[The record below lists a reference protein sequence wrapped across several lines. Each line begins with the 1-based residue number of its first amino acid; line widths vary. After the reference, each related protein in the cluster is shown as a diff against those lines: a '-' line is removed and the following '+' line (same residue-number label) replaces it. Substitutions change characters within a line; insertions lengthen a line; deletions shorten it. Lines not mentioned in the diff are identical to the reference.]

1 MSLPWSLRGRL
12 LVGAALWTLGL
23 FFLGIVFWHVA
34 LGNRHQPALMALV
47 YEHATVVAVLCS
59 GLLVAG
65 LLQVR
70 RGWSPINQLRD
81 RLARLDAGVERRLDG
96 EYPSEVAPLVGDLN
110 ALLDQ
115 RERSLRRAR
124 AKAGDLAHGL
134 KTPLAVLLQ
143 EADRA
148 DAAGQPDLAD
158 AIRQQVDRMLRQVDY
173 QLAQARA
180 DALADGRPAA
190 AASVNE
196 SADGLARTMR
206 RLFAGR
212 GVTIEVAV
220 AAGLQVRVERE
231 DLDEMLGNL
240 LDNACKWARTRAV
253 LSASVAGDRVVMTI
267 DDDGPGIAPA
277 LRDAVFERGVR
288 ADEAAPGSGLGLSI
302 VRDLARACGG
312 TVAFAD
318 APIGGLR
325 VRLDLPAAANH
336 PAGPREAPRR
346 A

>member
-1 MSLPWSLRGRL
+1 M
-12 LVGAALWTLGL
+12 
-23 FFLGIVFWHVA
+23 
-34 LGNRHQPALMALV
+34 
-47 YEHATVVAVLCS
+47 VAVLCA

-70 RGWSPINQLRD
+70 RGWLPINQLRA

-115 RERSLRRAR
+115 RERSLARAR

-134 KTPLAVLLQ
+134 KTPLAVLVQ

-148 DAAGQPDLAD
+148 DAAGQPELGD
-158 AIRQQVDRMLRQVDY
+158 AIRQQVERMRRQVDY

-180 DALADGRPAA
+180 DASAQRGAGAA
-190 AASVNE
+190 TAVAAS
-196 SADGLARTMR
+196 ADALARTLR
-206 RLFAGR
+206 RLHAGR
-212 GVTIEVAV
+212 GVTIDVSAPP
-220 AAGLQVRVERE
+220 AAIVPLERE
-231 DLDEMLGNL
+231 DLDELLGNL
-240 LDNACKWARTRAV
+240 LDNACKWARGRAV
-253 LSASVAGDRVVMTI
+253 LSASIEGDRVIVTI
-267 DDDGPGIAPA
+267 DDDGPGIAPS
-277 LRDAVFERGVR
+277 LRAAVFERGVR

-312 TVAFAD
+312 GVSFAD

-325 VRLDLPAAANH
+325 VRLDLPASANH

>member
-1 MSLPWSLRGRL
+1 MSLSWSLRGRL
-12 LVGAALWTLGL
+12 LVGAALWTIGL
-23 FFLGIVFWHVA
+23 FFLAIVLWHVA
-34 LGNRHQPALMALV
+34 LGNRHPPRLMALV
-47 YEHATVVAVLCS
+47 FDHAAVVAVLCA
-59 GLLVAG
+59 GLLFAG

-70 RGWSPINQLRD
+70 RGWSPINQLRT

-115 RERSLRRAR
+115 RERSLARAR

-148 DAAGQPDLAD
+148 DAAGQPGLGD
-158 AIRQQVDRMLRQVDY
+158 AIRQQVDRMRRQVDY

-180 DALADGRPAA
+180 EALVEGRGA
-190 AASVNE
+190 AASVAA
-196 SADGLARTMR
+196 SADGLARTLR
-206 RLFAGR
+206 RLHGGR
-212 GVTIEVAV
+212 GIAIDVAV
-220 AAGLQVRVERE
+220 AAGLQVRVEGE

-240 LDNACKWARTRAV
+240 LDNACKWARSRAA
-253 LSASVAGDRVVMTI
+253 LAASLDGHRVIVII

-277 LRDAVFERGVR
+277 LREAMFERGVR
-288 ADEAAPGSGLGLSI
+288 ADEASPGSGLGLSI

-312 TVAFAD
+312 DVALAD

-325 VRLDLPAAANH
+325 VRLELPATVPEGTAR
-336 PAGPREAPRR
+336 PARM
-346 A
+346 

>member
-12 LVGAALWTLGL
+12 LLGAALWTVGL
-23 FFLGIVFWHVA
+23 FFLGIVLWHVT
-34 LGNRHQPALMALV
+34 LGNRHPPPLMALV
-47 YEHATVVAVLCS
+47 FDHAGVVAVLCA

-65 LLQVR
+65 MLQVR
-70 RGWSPINQLRD
+70 RGWSPINQLRA
-81 RLARLDAGVERRLDG
+81 RLARLDAGAERRLDG

-115 RERSLRRAR
+115 RERSLARAR

-134 KTPLAVLLQ
+134 KTPLAVLVQ

-148 DAAGQPDLAD
+148 DAAGQPDLGD
-158 AIRQQVDRMLRQVDY
+158 AIRQQVERMRRQVDY

-180 DALADGRPAA
+180 DASAQGRAGAATSVAD
-190 AASVNE
+190 
-196 SADGLARTMR
+196 SADALVRTLL
-206 RLFAGR
+206 RLHAAR
-212 GVTIEVAV
+212 GVTIDVSAPP
-220 AAGLQVRVERE
+220 AAIVPLERE
-231 DLDEMLGNL
+231 DLDELLGNL
-240 LDNACKWARTRAV
+240 LDNACKWARGRAV
-253 LSASVAGDRVVMTI
+253 LSASIESDRVIVTI
-267 DDDGPGIAPA
+267 DDDGPGIAPS
-277 LRDAVFERGVR
+277 LREAVFERGVR

-312 TVAFAD
+312 EVAFAD

-325 VRLDLPAAANH
+325 VRVDLPAR
-336 PAGPREAPRR
+336 GR

>member
-12 LVGAALWTLGL
+12 MVGAALWTIGL
-23 FFLGIVFWHVA
+23 FFLAIVLWHVA
-34 LGNRHQPALMALV
+34 LGNRHPPALMAIISQ
-47 YEHATVVAVLCS
+47 HAAVVAVLCA

-70 RGWSPINQLRD
+70 RGWSPINQLRA
-81 RLARLDAGVERRLDG
+81 RLARLDAGAGRRLDG
-96 EYPSEVAPLVGDLN
+96 DYPSEVAPLVGDLN

-115 RERSLRRAR
+115 RERSLARAR

-134 KTPLAVLLQ
+134 KTPLAVLVQ

-148 DAAGQPDLAD
+148 EAAGQPDLAD
-158 AIRQQVDRMLRQVDY
+158 AIREQVDRMRRQVDY

-180 DALADGRPAA
+180 DALAEGRAGAA
-190 AASVNE
+190 AAVAA

-206 RLFAGR
+206 RLYAGR
-212 GVTIEVAV
+212 GVAIDVTVAP
-220 AAGLQVRVERE
+220 GLQVRVERE

-253 LSASVAGDRVVMTI
+253 LSAAPAGDRVVVTV

-277 LRDAVFERGVR
+277 LRGAVFERGVR

-312 TVAFAD
+312 DVAFAD

-325 VRLDLPAAANH
+325 VRLDLPAVSD
-336 PAGPREAPRR
+336 
-346 A
+346 

>member
-1 MSLPWSLRGRL
+1 VRVPWSLRGRL
-12 LVGAALWTLGL
+12 FVGAALWTVGL
-23 FFLGIVFWHVA
+23 FGLGIVLWHVT
-34 LGNRHQPALMALV
+34 LGNRHPPALMRLIFDHAGLVAL
-47 YEHATVVAVLCS
+47 ACAGCLA
-59 GLLVAG
+59 AG

-70 RGWSPINQLRD
+70 RGWSPINQLRA
-81 RLARLDAGVERRLDG
+81 RLARLDAGAERRLDG

-110 ALLDQ
+110 ALLEQ
-115 RERSLRRAR
+115 REQSVMRAR

-148 DAAGQPDLAD
+148 DAAGQRDLAD
-158 AIRQQVDRMLRQVDY
+158 AIRQQVDRMRRQVDY

-180 DALADGRPAA
+180 DALAEGRAGAA
-190 AASVNE
+190 AMVAA

-206 RLFAGR
+206 RLYAER
-212 GVTIEVAV
+212 GVAIDVAV

-253 LSASVAGDRVVMTI
+253 VSASLAGDRVVVTI

-277 LRDAVFERGVR
+277 LREAVFERGVR
-288 ADEAAPGSGLGLSI
+288 ADEALPGSGLGLAI
-302 VRDLARACGG
+302 VRDLVRACGG
-312 TVAFAD
+312 EVTFAD

-325 VRLDLPAAANH
+325 VRVDLPAS
-336 PAGPREAPRR
+336 R
-346 A
+346 ARG